1 MRDFE
6 LYSMVDF
13 ERFCNLMRSSF
24 KKQPQFKPISI
35 SVKEVKDQV
44 SRQQQKYIY
53 GVVYG
58 HLRAQL
64 IENGYKEVKDL
75 DEHEFDYMLRE
86 MFYFKEVRTSA
97 GTKKIP
103 KRLCFGIGKKDEVC
117 RYIDNLLMF
126 GDQIGVLIPSP
137 TEDWYS
143 KTNQIK
149 EEI

>member
-1 MRDFE
+1 MRDFD
-6 LYSMVDF
+6 LYTLADF
-13 ERFCNLMRSSF
+13 ERFVNIMRE
-24 KKQPQFKPISI
+24 KVMKQPRFKPM
-35 SVKEVKDQV
+35 SVNVKDIKDHI
-44 SRQQQKYIY
+44 SRKQQKYIY
-53 GVVYG
+53 GVVYE

-75 DEHEFDYMLRE
+75 DEQEFDYMLRE
-86 MFYFKEVRTSA
+86 MFYYKEVQTSA

-126 GDQIGVLIPSP
+126 GDKIGVIIPSP

-149 EEI
+149 GEI

>member
-1 MRDFE
+1 MREFD
-6 LYSMVDF
+6 LYTSADF
-13 ERFCNLMRSSF
+13 ERFVNLMRGQMQ
-24 KKQPQFKPISI
+24 KQVRFNPV
-35 SVKEVKDQV
+35 SVRVKNITDHV
-44 SRQQQKYIY
+44 SRQQQKYIF
-53 GVVYG
+53 GVVYE

-86 MFYFKEVRTSA
+86 MFYFKEVHTSA

-126 GDQIGVLIPSP
+126 GDKIGVLIPSP

-143 KTNQIK
+143 KTNQIN

>member
-1 MRDFE
+1 MHDFE
-6 LYSMVDF
+6 IYTLTDF
-13 ERFCNLMRSSF
+13 ERFVNIMRE
-24 KKQPQFKPISI
+24 KVMKQPRFKPM
-35 SVKEVKDQV
+35 SVNVKDIKDHI
-44 SRQQQKYIY
+44 SRQQQKYIF
-53 GVVYG
+53 GVVYE

-86 MFYFKEVRTSA
+86 MFYYKEVHTSA

-117 RYIDNLLMF
+117 RYIDDLLMF
-126 GDQIGVLIPSP
+126 GDKIGVLIPSP
-137 TEDWYS
+137 TENWYS